1 MQQACADGHTASHHP
16 RTEVTTL
23 DRSGLLNAL
32 VLPRTHEGRVCG
44 GEESPPGHSPVLA
57 T

>member
-16 RTEVTTL
+16 RTEVTML

-44 GEESPPGHSPVLA
+44 VEENPPGHSPVF
-57 T
+57 